1 MGYIRKMWVYRLSKT
16 KYLDTS
22 FSGEGARIAGGRWNN
37 KGNACVYSSLSEAQ
51 AILEVLVHLQNE
63 APLDAYSFTRIK
75 LEEEDVAVLPEAHWP
90 ASWNVETGSLDARR
104 LGDGWLKSNDSLA
117 LLVPSVFTRHEKNC
131 LINPNHP
138 DLKSRLES
146 VETWPYS
153 FDDRLV

>member
-1 MGYIRKMWVYRLSKT
+1 MGFTPKMWVYRLSKT

-22 FSGEGARIAGGRWNN
+22 FSGEGARIVGGRWNN
-37 KGNACVYSSLSEAQ
+37 KGKACVYGSLSEAQ
-51 AILEVLVHLQNE
+51 AILEVLVHLQSD
-63 APLDAYSFTRIK
+63 APLEAYSFTRIK
-75 LEEEDVAVLPEAHWP
+75 LEESDVAVLSEAHWP

-104 LGDGWLKSNDSLA
+104 VGDGWLTSNASLG

-138 DLKSRLES
+138 DLKSRLET

-153 FDDRLV
+153 PDTRLV

>member
-1 MGYIRKMWVYRLSKT
+1 MGYTRKMWVYRLSKT
-16 KYLDTS
+16 KHLDTS

-37 KGNACVYSSLSEAQ
+37 KGNACVYSSLSEAL
-51 AILEVLVHLQNE
+51 AILEVLAHLQND

-90 ASWNVETGSLDARR
+90 TSWNVKTGSLDARR

-138 DLKSRLES
+138 DLKDRLKS